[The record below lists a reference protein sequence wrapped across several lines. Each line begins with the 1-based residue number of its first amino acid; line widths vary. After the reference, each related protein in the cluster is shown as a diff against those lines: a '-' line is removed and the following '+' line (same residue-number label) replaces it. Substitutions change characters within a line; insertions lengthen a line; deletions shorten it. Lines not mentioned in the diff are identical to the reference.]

1 MGTVAQRPW
10 AATLAELGLGGTSGQ
25 LTLRANGR
33 TYRVAFSHGVVVG
46 AASPLAV
53 DSVSRIALAHRMIT
67 PLKAQA
73 ILRALG
79 RAGVED
85 IEKFAEATELP
96 APAVQL
102 LKRRVIIQ
110 RTARTFEVEAGEY
123 TIEDRIAIPVV
134 VGVEVDVRAAI
145 AFGVRKYQSTERLYA
160 DLRSLGTRFAL
171 RPDAEPDLARFELGD
186 AAGPVL
192 DALRAGT
199 TVPEL
204 EATHRHLDPRLVMS
218 VLVSLAASGALAPFE
233 VAGRAQDVSLSRAP
247 TQRRPTTTEGP
258 AYDSARL
265 AIPVELAAHPEPTM
279 TRVPTPR
286 DPTTTA
292 PTTTAHVIKRRP
304 RTLPRG
310 TPFRAQTDPFLEV
323 QPTAALSP
331 PLSIKGIRKLIASRA
346 SLLGKGVDHFEFLG
360 ISYDAPIAEVRAAYV
375 ELARY
380 LRPERLAELGYKDEH
395 HDARTVFAQV
405 LIAYTVLTDPD
416 RRAEYMRLLAK
427 RRM

>member
-1 MGTVAQRPW
+1 MGTVGQRPW
-10 AATLAELGLGGTSGQ
+10 AATLAAIGREGQTGQ
-25 LTLRANGR
+25 LTLRGGER
-33 TYRVAFSHGVVVG
+33 LFRIAFSHGIVVG
-46 AASPLAV
+46 ATSPLAV
-53 DSVSRIALAHRMIT
+53 DSVSRIAVTQGLLSPA
-67 PLKAQA
+67 KAQA
-73 ILRALG
+73 LLRALG
-79 RAGVED
+79 RVAVD
-85 IEKFAEATELP
+85 DVEKFAEASGLP
-96 APAVQL
+96 GPAVQQ

-123 TIEDRIAIPVV
+123 TIEDRIAIPVL

-145 AFGVRKYQSTERLYA
+145 AFGARKYQSTERLVA
-160 DLRSLGTRFAL
+160 DLRALGTRFAL

-192 DALRAGT
+192 EALRTGT
-199 TVPEL
+199 SVPEL

-218 VLVSLAASGALAPFE
+218 VLVSLAASGALAPWQL
-233 VAGRAQDVSLSRAP
+233 AGRAQDVSLPRAP
-247 TQRRPTTTEGP
+247 TPRRPTTTEGP

-265 AIPVELAAHPEPTM
+265 AIPVELTQAEPTM

-286 DPTTTA
+286 EPTTTA
-292 PTTTAHVIKRRP
+292 APTPHVVKRRP
-304 RTLPRG
+304 RTAPRG
-310 TPFRAQTDPFLEV
+310 TPFRAQTDPFLEA

-346 SLLGKGVDHFEFLG
+346 SLLGKAVDHFEFLG
-360 ISYDAPIAEVRAAYV
+360 VSFDAPIAEVRAAYV

-380 LRPERLAELGYKDEH
+380 LRPERLAELGYRDEH

-416 RRAEYMRLLAK
+416 RRAEYMRLLGK
-427 RRM
+427 RR

>member
-10 AATLAELGLGGTSGQ
+10 AATLAELGVGGKSGQ
-25 LTLRANGR
+25 LTLRARER
-33 TYRVAFSHGVVVG
+33 TYRIAFSHGIVVG
-46 AASPLAV
+46 ATSPLAA
-53 DSVSRIALAHRMIT
+53 DSVSRIALAHGMIT
-67 PLKAQA
+67 PAKAQA
-73 ILRALG
+73 ILRTLG
-79 RAGVED
+79 RIAVDDVER
-85 IEKFAEATELP
+85 FAEASELP
-96 APAVQL
+96 GPSVHA

-110 RTARTFEVEAGEY
+110 RTARTFEVEDGEY
-123 TIEDRIAIPVV
+123 TIEDRIAIPVL

-145 AFGVRKYQSTERLYA
+145 AFGARKYQSTERLVA
-160 DLRSLGTRFAL
+160 DLRALGTRFAL

-192 DALRAGT
+192 DALRSGT
-199 TVPEL
+199 SVPEL
-204 EATHRHLDPRLVMS
+204 EATHRHLDPRLVIS

-233 VAGRAQDVSLSRAP
+233 LAGRAQDVSLPRAP
-247 TQRRPTTTEGP
+247 TPRRPTTTEGP

-265 AIPVELAAHPEPTM
+265 AIPVELTSHPEPTM

-286 DPTTTA
+286 QPTTTA
-292 PTTTAHVIKRRP
+292 PTNPHVIKRRP
-304 RTLPRG
+304 RTPPRG
-310 TPFRAQTDPFLEV
+310 TPYRAYTDPFLEA

-360 ISYDAPIAEVRAAYV
+360 VSYDATIAEVRAAYV

-416 RRAEYMRLLAK
+416 RRADYMRLLGK